1 MDKRRIA
8 GLAAAAVAAPLV
20 MLGATGTANAAEIT
34 PIAEYVDDTVA
45 DLSSTVGAVVDAL
58 GFEA

>member
-8 GLAAAAVAAPLV
+8 GLAAAVVAAPLV

-45 DLSSTVGAVVDAL
+45 DLSSTIGAVVDAL

>member
-8 GLAAAAVAAPLV
+8 GLATAAVAAPLV
-20 MLGATGTANAAEIT
+20 MLGLTGTANAAEIT
-34 PIAEYVDDTVA
+34 PIAEVVDGTVA
-45 DLSSTVGAVVDAL
+45 DLAQTIGAVVDAL

>member
-8 GLAAAAVAAPLV
+8 GLAAVAVAAPLV

-45 DLSSTVGAVVDAL
+45 DLSSTIGAVVDAL

>member
-8 GLAAAAVAAPLV
+8 GLATATVAAPLV
-20 MLGATGTANAAEIT
+20 MLGLTGTANAAEIT
-34 PIAEYVDDTVA
+34 PIAEVVDGTVA
-45 DLSSTVGAVVDAL
+45 DLSSTIGAVVDAL